1 MIVGLIDIGNSLI
14 KCGIVNNDSLI
25 KFNTFSLF
33 EISKIQEFFHEINEI
48 AYCSVLKAIN
58 LKEILKNKVLYELNY
73 ENSLIKLNYTK
84 TLGSDRIAKAH
95 YIAYKFKETS
105 IVVDFGTATV
115 IDIVD
120 SEFKGGFILLGYK
133 NYLKCLYESTS
144 LLPNL
149 ENSDF
154 DIQEKSIANSTEE
167 AILLGLLNSYKSLIL
182 KLEKEFKI
190 KHRFITGGNASLFL
204 KFFKDYKYEPYM
216 TLFGL
221 YLWLVNFKSK
231 R

>member
-1 MIVGLIDIGNSLI
+1 MGNSLI
-14 KCGIVNNDSLI
+14 KCGIVSSGDLI
-25 KFNTFSLF
+25 KFNTFSLV
-33 EISKIQEFFHEINEI
+33 EISKIQEFFHEIEEI
-48 AYCSVLKAIN
+48 AYCSVLKEIN
-58 LKEILKNKVLYELNY
+58 LSEVLKNKSLYELNY
-73 ENSLIKLNYTK
+73 ESSLVKLNYSK

-95 YIAYKFKETS
+95 YISYKLGEIS

-133 NYLKCLYESTS
+133 NYLKCLHESTS

-149 ENSDF
+149 ENTCF
-154 DIQEKSIANSTEE
+154 DIQEKPIANSTEE

-182 KLEKEFKI
+182 KLEKEFNV
-190 KHRFITGGNASLFL
+190 KHKFITGGNANLFL
-204 KFFKDYKYEPYM
+204 KFFKDYKYEPHM
-216 TLFGL
+216 TLSGL